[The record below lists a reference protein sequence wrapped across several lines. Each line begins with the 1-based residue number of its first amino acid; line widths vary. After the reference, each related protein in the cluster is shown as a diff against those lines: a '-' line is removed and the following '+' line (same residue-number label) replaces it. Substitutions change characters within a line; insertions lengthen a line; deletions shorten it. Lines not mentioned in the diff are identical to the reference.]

1 MSTQDRYCEDRSD
14 TIECPG
20 LNAFALHE
28 KGAQF
33 LPGSRPLL
41 LHYTSVWLK
50 RTKTFSYQKQQHP
63 AGISLVVS
71 LKMVFQS
78 MFYD

>member
-1 MSTQDRYCEDRSD
+1 MATRDGYCEDRLY
-14 TIECPG
+14 TIECPS
-20 LNAFALHE
+20 LKCICSAR

-33 LPGSRPLL
+33 LPGSRPFL

-50 RTKTFSYQKQQHP
+50 RTETFAYQKQQHP

>member
-1 MSTQDRYCEDRSD
+1 MATRDGYCEDRLY
-14 TIECPG
+14 TIECPS
-20 LNAFALHE
+20 LKCICSAR

-33 LPGSRPLL
+33 LPGSRPFL

-50 RTKTFSYQKQQHP
+50 RTETFSYQKQQHP

-71 LKMVFQS
+71 LENGLSIDVL
-78 MFYD
+78 